1 MAGHAEERKRAIGAV
16 RPISSVI
23 NGNKETNVNL
33 ISSVGVLICP
43 RDAEP
48 GGITYKLRRFQFS
61 RRLLQSV
68 GLPEAAQETVSEALR
83 VSSRAS

>member
-23 NGNKETNVNL
+23 NNNKETNVNL

-48 GGITYKLRRFQFS
+48 GGS
-61 RRLLQSV
+61 S
-68 GLPEAAQETVSEALR
+68 LR
-83 VSSRAS
+83 VLYCNIS